1 MYTVTIKKAGKQVWK
16 GYQSDLMQAALW
28 AKEAVRDN
36 AWDEIIIKKPVVAV
50 LPTQAE
56 IEALGKKD

>member
-16 GYQSDLMQAALW
+16 GYQSDLTKAALW
-28 AKEAVRDN
+28 AKEEVRDDT
-36 AWDEIIIKKPVVAV
+36 WDEIIIKKPVVAV